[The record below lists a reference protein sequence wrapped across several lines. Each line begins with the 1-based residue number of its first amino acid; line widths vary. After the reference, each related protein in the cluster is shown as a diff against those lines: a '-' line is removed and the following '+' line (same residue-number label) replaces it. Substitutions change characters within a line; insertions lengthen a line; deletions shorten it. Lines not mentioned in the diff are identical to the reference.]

1 MTAPS
6 AQDYRQAWGVAS
18 SDRHP
23 FIATRTVARTG
34 IARRAVIGSVGALA
48 ASCAVPAFLGGAS
61 ARLVYG
67 AGGAIVAI
75 AADGSGR
82 TVRVQPPVGGVARDP
97 AWSPDGTRI
106 AYAYTPPIVATRGG
120 GPESMV
126 PVTDLYLLEV
136 ASGTTRVVAVHQ
148 APGESLERPMW
159 TRDGSALLASVLTPV
174 YDGSAVREVRESVVR
189 VSVAEISGA
198 RATIATGV
206 QDVAVSPD
214 GTRVA
219 WIRRIPEGRVVEV
232 AGIDG
237 SGASV
242 VVPAAAVDG
251 AAWPRF
257 SPDGRRLV
265 FSAISPFTPVPT
277 VTPLP
282 GRNAGWV
289 PVAEASA
296 VRHGLP
302 MDLYAVHVD
311 GSGLA
316 RLTTV
321 GEDSPQAT
329 WSPDGKRLAIVSGG
343 GTYVLPVGTVD
354 LQVIDAAGGHGAIDW
369 R

>member
-6 AQDYRQAWGVAS
+6 AQDYRQAWGIAS
-18 SDRHP
+18 SDRTVPHAP
-23 FIATRTVARTG
+23 RSWPATRTV
-34 IARRAVIGSVGALA
+34 RRGAIGPIGALL
-48 ASCAVPAFLGGAS
+48 ASCAVPAILGGVP

-67 AGGAIVAI
+67 AGGAIVEVAD
-75 AADGSGR
+75 DGSGR
-82 TVRVQPPVGGVARDP
+82 TVRVQPPAGGVARDP

-106 AYAYTPPIVATRGG
+106 AYAYTPPIVATRDGG
-120 GPESMV
+120 AAAMLPTS
-126 PVTDLYLLEV
+126 DLYVLDV
-136 ASGTTRVVAVHQ
+136 RSGTARVLHSHE

-159 TRDGSALLASVLTPV
+159 LRDGTAVLASTVAPVLEGGT
-174 YDGSAVREVRESVVR
+174 VRDLREAVVR
-189 VSVAEISGA
+189 VPVGDPSGA
-198 RATIATGV
+198 RVIIATGV
-206 QDVAVSPD
+206 QDAAISPD
-214 GTRVA
+214 GTKLAWVRRV
-219 WIRRIPEGRVVEV
+219 PEGRIVEI
-232 AGIDG
+232 ANPDG
-237 SGASV
+237 SGAVS
-242 VVPAAAVDG
+242 VVPATSVDG

-265 FSAISPFTPVPT
+265 FSAVSPLTPVPT

-282 GRNAGWV
+282 RRSAGWV
-289 PVAEASA
+289 TVAEASA
-296 VRHGLP
+296 ARHGLP
-302 MDLYAVHVD
+302 MDLFAVGID

-354 LQVIDAAGGHGAIDW
+354 LQVIDAGGGHGAIDW

>member
-1 MTAPS
+1 MNAPS
-6 AQDYRQAWGVAS
+6 AQDYRQARGIAS
-18 SDRHP
+18 SGLP
-23 FIATRTVARTG
+23 PSAATHERARAG
-34 IARRAVIGSVGALA
+34 IARRAVISSVGALV
-48 ASCAVPAFLGGAS
+48 ASCAAPAIFGGAS

-67 AGGAIVAI
+67 AGGAIVEV

-82 TVRVQPPVGGVARDP
+82 TVRVQPPAGGVARDP

-120 GPESMV
+120 GPEAML

-136 ASGTTRVVAVHQ
+136 ASGATRVVAAHA

-159 TRDGSALLASVLTPV
+159 TRDGSALFASVVAPV
-174 YDGSAVREVRESVVR
+174 FDGGTVREVRESVVR
-189 VSVAEISGA
+189 VAVSEVSGT

-219 WIRRIPEGRVVEV
+219 WIRRVPEGRVVEV

-237 SGASV
+237 SSASE

-282 GRNAGWV
+282 RRNAWWV
-289 PVAEASA
+289 SVADASIA
-296 VRHGLP
+296 RHGLP
-302 MDLYAVHVD
+302 MDLYAVGVD

-354 LQVIDAAGGHGAIDW
+354 LQVIDAGGGHGAIDW